1 MLEKQIKKC
10 CNQESEHEKG
20 RSSMK
25 KRARRLEEQFEC
37 YQLAILKWW
46 LGYSSRRA
54 KEEHDEHFNLALDV
68 ELLQPVKGVQAGHLT
83 LYGSTTDYGGFLDY
97 NIDRILRGALW
108 IGPSGAAALANVLTA
123 RQETILELYGKPFRY
138 RSAAIRDVCWY
149 TKGHP
154 SIEEL

>member
-1 MLEKQIKKC
+1 
-10 CNQESEHEKG
+10 
-20 RSSMK
+20 MK
-25 KRARRLEEQFEC
+25 KHTRRQEEQFEC
-37 YQLAILKWW
+37 YQLAISKWW

-54 KEEHDEHFNLALDV
+54 KEEHDEYFNLALDV
-68 ELLQPVKGVQAGHLT
+68 ELLQPSKGVKAGHLT

-97 NIDRILRGALW
+97 DIDRMLRGALW
-108 IGPSGAAALANVLTA
+108 IGQQGAAALVTVLSA
-123 RQETILELYGKPFRY
+123 GQQTILELYGKPFRY